1 MITALHELIGH
12 GSGKLLTKNIE
23 NGETNYP
30 IDLVNPIT
38 GEPIKNPYGTNETF
52 NQRFKKL
59 ASAFEESRAEAVA
72 FYFLFMNDT
81 WPLFYPGRQEE
92 WSNMLYSFVL
102 RFFMNMVR
110 SINLYDPKN
119 NTWGQAHIQGYFA
132 II

>member
-81 WPLFYPGRQEE
+81 WPLFCKPYILLICIYNRPR
-92 WSNMLYSFVL
+92 
-102 RFFMNMVR
+102 
-110 SINLYDPKN
+110 
-119 NTWGQAHIQGYFA
+119 
-132 II
+132 